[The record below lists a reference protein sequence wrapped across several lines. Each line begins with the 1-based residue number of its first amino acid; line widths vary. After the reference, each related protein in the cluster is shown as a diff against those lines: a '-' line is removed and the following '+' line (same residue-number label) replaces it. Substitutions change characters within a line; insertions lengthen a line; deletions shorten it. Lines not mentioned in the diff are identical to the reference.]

1 MSNLLKESYDGFKQ
15 SPASD
20 AFIEKCFET
29 VKSFYRQEW
38 VNGSCV
44 AKEQA
49 KQFQKFAEG
58 CANRS
63 LVTISKLLKQVNQ
76 IGPLLSHPPGDLDH
90 VVGTSPPEGGGGGGG
105 CGTPAFDHCIFAN
118 PDNEIMCDVFR
129 ASERDTKI
137 LINVRALF
145 ICCSL
150 LCSPSVPALYTCL
163 VVVVIRVL

>member
-105 CGTPAFDHCIFAN
+105 AVAAPLLLIT
-118 PDNEIMCDVFR
+118 
-129 ASERDTKI
+129 ASSPTLTMRLCATCSGHP
-137 LINVRALF
+137 NVIPR
-145 ICCSL
+145 
-150 LCSPSVPALYTCL
+150 Y
-163 VVVVIRVL
+163 